1 MASSTKEWKTTKDG
15 QRYWRIYVSRGRGKS
30 PYSELFYWP
39 LKANGSFVSEK
50 VALNALE
57 KEKAAFTLKCNN
69 GEVLTREEK
78 KAIADKEKAE
88 AAKIKTFRQ
97 YGDLVFL
104 SDFENFVSDDKRSA
118 RTYQYYQNALKN
130 HLYPEFG
137 DMLITEISSAQLTH
151 FFSELQ
157 KTQLS
162 HSTIKGI
169 YVTANMI
176 FKKAY
181 KEDVIFRNPLDKVD
195 KPTPRK
201 EEIKGKE
208 PPPRFNNEE
217 LKYINKCLEEEP
229 FKWQVFIQLLLN
241 TGMRRGEACA
251 LTWDKIDFE
260 KQIIKVDENIIYIPG
275 SGTKINPPK
284 TSAGNREIPISNKL
298 IVLLKQYRADQI
310 EKAEK
315 RRKRK
320 IKEHKPIDLEKDAN
334 PQYLFLAKGDNS
346 NPLPP
351 DAVNRYFNRFAK
363 ENNIEDFHP
372 HKFRH
377 TAISI
382 MLERGIAPIT
392 VSAIAGHNSVSTTLN
407 IYAHGDNEEMRNA
420 INTLADA
427 IDF

>member
-78 KAIADKEKAE
+78 KAIADREKAE

-137 DMLITEISSAQLTH
+137 DMLITDISSAQLTH

-162 HSTIKGI
+162 
-169 YVTANMI
+169 
-176 FKKAY
+176 
-181 KEDVIFRNPLDKVD
+181 RKV
-195 KPTPRK
+195 
-201 EEIKGKE
+201 
-208 PPPRFNNEE
+208 E
-217 LKYINKCLEEEP
+217 LQE
-229 FKWQVFIQLLLN
+229 
-241 TGMRRGEACA
+241 
-251 LTWDKIDFE
+251 
-260 KQIIKVDENIIYIPG
+260 
-275 SGTKINPPK
+275 
-284 TSAGNREIPISNKL
+284 
-298 IVLLKQYRADQI
+298 
-310 EKAEK
+310 
-315 RRKRK
+315 
-320 IKEHKPIDLEKDAN
+320 
-334 PQYLFLAKGDNS
+334 
-346 NPLPP
+346 
-351 DAVNRYFNRFAK
+351 
-363 ENNIEDFHP
+363 
-372 HKFRH
+372 
-377 TAISI
+377 
-382 MLERGIAPIT
+382 
-392 VSAIAGHNSVSTTLN
+392 
-407 IYAHGDNEEMRNA
+407 
-420 INTLADA
+420 
-427 IDF
+427 